1 MNLILKRIHEGETFT
16 VGQLYEETKYGLSP
30 ICYTLEDKVREVEGQ
45 PTKEWKVQ
53 DKTAIPTGTYDVV
66 VTVSNRFKV
75 KLPLLQN
82 VEGFTGIRI
91 HSGNHS
97 GNTEGCILV
106 GMSWDGKS
114 DWIGS
119 SKIAMSALM
128 PIIDN
133 STSPVTLQIT

>member
-16 VGQLYEETKYGLSP
+16 VGQLYEETKYGVSP
-30 ICYTLEDKVREVEGQ
+30 ICYTLEDKVRQVEGQ
-45 PTKEWKVQ
+45 SVKDWKVQ
-53 DKTAIPTGTYDVV
+53 DKTAIPRGTYNVV
-66 VTVSNRFKV
+66 VTMSNRFKV

-106 GMSWDGKS
+106 GMTWDGKS

-119 SKIAMSALM
+119 SKIAMSSLM
-128 PIIDN
+128 PIIEN
-133 STSPVTLQIT
+133 STSPVTIQIT